1 MIVAM
6 SRFLFKQLLK
16 ALSFCFLLTIS
27 FSAFSAIRLPNI
39 IGSNM
44 VLQQKSETA
53 IWGSSNPSEKIYI
66 TTSWNNQKDS
76 VVADGNAKWKL
87 NLKTPEAGGPYTI
100 TLKGENTIVLDN
112 IMIGEV
118 WVCSGQSNMEW
129 SSIQKLQQIIDEM
142 PNSQNNNIRLF
153 HVAKTTSPYPQDY
166 VEGSWKVSGPDALKG
181 FSAVAYFFAKELQQ
195 KLKVPVAVINTSWGG
210 TPAETWTPAEK
221 INSNRIL
228 AASAAMQKAVPWW
241 PITPGYAYNS
251 MIYPLLNLSV
261 AGAIWYQGEGNT
273 VMPFTYGQLFSEMIQ
288 SWRIAWKKDFP
299 FYYVQIAPFN
309 YGNYNVGNLIREQ
322 QAKVL
327 TLPNTGMVVISDL
340 VNDVKNI
347 HPTNKKDV
355 ALRLAAYALA
365 ETYGKNS
372 PGYKSPMFNQMQ
384 ITGNKVNLYFD
395 NAPNGFKLNAGK
407 AATEFYIAG
416 ADKAFVPAVIKIEK
430 DRLVASN
437 SNVKDPVAVRFS
449 FSNEGI
455 SNIFS
460 KEGLPV
466 APFRTDDWIVD
477 TSKVK

>member
-1 MIVAM
+1 M
-6 SRFLFKQLLK
+6 
-16 ALSFCFLLTIS
+16 LLTVS
-27 FSAFSAIRLPNI
+27 CAAYGAIRLPNI

-53 IWGSSNPSEKIYI
+53 IWGWSNPSEKIYV

-76 VVADGNAKWKL
+76 VMADGNAKWKL
-87 NLKTPEAGGPYTI
+87 AIKTPAAGGPYTI
-100 TLKGENTIVLDN
+100 TLKGENTIVLNN

-129 SSIQKLQQIIDEM
+129 SSLQKLQQIIDEM
-142 PNSQNNNIRLF
+142 PHSQNNNIRLF
-153 HVAKTTSPYPQDY
+153 HVAKTTAPYPQDNI
-166 VEGSWKVSGPDALKG
+166 EGSWKVSGPDALNG

-195 KLKVPVAVINTSWGG
+195 KLNVPVAVINSSWGG

-221 INSNRIL
+221 VAGNEVL
-228 AASAAMQKAVPWW
+228 AKSAAMQKTVPWW
-241 PITPGYAYNS
+241 PVTPGYAYNA

-273 VMPFTYGQLFSEMIQ
+273 VMPFTYGQLFTEMIQ
-288 SWRIAWKKDFP
+288 SWRAAWNKDFP

-322 QAKVL
+322 QAKALAV
-327 TLPNTGMVVISDL
+327 PNTGMVVISDL

-355 ALRLAAYALA
+355 ALRLANYALA
-365 ETYGKNS
+365 ETYGRRIT
-372 PGYKSPMFNQMQ
+372 GYKSPMFNRMD
-384 ITGNKVNLYFD
+384 INGNKASLYFD
-395 NAPNGFKLNAGK
+395 NTPNGFKLNTGK
-407 AATEFYIAG
+407 TATEFFIAG
-416 ADKAFVPAVIKIEK
+416 ADKIFVPAVVKIEK
-430 DRLVASN
+430 DRLVVS
-437 SNVKDPVAVRFS
+437 SSDVKTPVAVRFS
-449 FSNEGI
+449 FSNGGI

-466 APFRTDDWIVD
+466 APFRTDDWPVD